1 MLQLVEGYKCQ
12 IHVINYLV
20 TEPLESLLMKANL
33 IGGQVNGGPGLVSM
47 TVRNIFKMLKLML
60 HLLPDRFLFY
70 LLIY

>member
-1 MLQLVEGYKCQ
+1 MVQLVEGYKCQ

-20 TEPLESLLMKANL
+20 AEPLEFLLMKANL

>member
-1 MLQLVEGYKCQ
+1 
-12 IHVINYLV
+12 
-20 TEPLESLLMKANL
+20 MKANL